1 MATRPRPGAKGE
13 KDMANTAPRSRRYE
27 IIVLLLLTLAN
38 GVVAFDRLTVAY
50 LSPYIVADMGVSNAD
65 LGLLAAALS
74 LAVAVSSYLGGQLAD
89 RTGKRKLILLVCTIL
104 FSIGSGA
111 GGLAGTL
118 GVLLM
123 ARFLLGIAEGPMV
136 PVSQTVMAETSA
148 PERRGV
154 AMGFMQM
161 VGAFGIAGV
170 LGPVVAT
177 QLADDYGWRHTLLLS
192 LVPGLVLALLLWIFL
207 QRDPPRPAAA
217 DRPKVGIGA
226 AMVQLVSIP
235 NMRVSLAIAGMMTA
249 WLVLQNT
256 FLAVFLT
263 ELKGLA
269 PATAGSVIAMGG
281 IAGITGGI
289 GLPFLSDRIGRKP
302 VMIGAS
308 LAGIACPIAL
318 LMLPGDP
325 TLLAAAVLLGWLPIG
340 VAPLYCATVPTES
353 VPPMLATSAVG
364 LSMGFAEFFGGVVL
378 PPIAGSVADQFGLQ
392 AVFYICIALA
402 LGAATVALLL
412 KETAPRIVG
421 ARGA

>member
-1 MATRPRPGAKGE
+1 MASTPRR
-13 KDMANTAPRSRRYE
+13 NRRYE

-50 LSPYIVADMGVSNAD
+50 LAPYIVADMGVTNAD

-74 LAVAVSSYLGGQLAD
+74 FAVAISSYLGGQLAD

-104 FSIGSGA
+104 FSIGSGV
-111 GGLAGTL
+111 GGLAATL
-118 GVLLM
+118 GFLLV
-123 ARFLLGIAEGPMV
+123 ARFLLGLAEGPMV
-136 PVSQTVMAETSA
+136 PVSQTIMAETSA

-192 LVPGLVLALLLWIFL
+192 LVPGLVLALLLWLFL

-217 DRPKVGIGA
+217 DRPKVGLGE
-226 AMVQLVSIP
+226 AMVQLVSIR
-235 NMRVSLAIAGMMTA
+235 NMRVALAIAGMITA

-263 ELKGLA
+263 QVKGLA
-269 PATAGSVIAMGG
+269 PVTAGSVIAMGG

-289 GLPFLSDRIGRKP
+289 ALPFLSDRIGRKP
-302 VMIGAS
+302 VLVGGS

-318 LMLPGDP
+318 LLLPGDP
-325 TLLAAAVLLGWLPIG
+325 MLLGAAVLVGWLPIG
-340 VAPLYCATVPTES
+340 IAPLYCATVPTES
-353 VPPMLATSAVG
+353 VPPLLASSAVG
-364 LSMGFAEFFGGVVL
+364 LAMGFAELFGGVVL
-378 PPIAGSVADQFGLQ
+378 PPIAGTVADQFGLQ

-412 KETAPRIVG
+412 QETAPRKVG
-421 ARGA
+421 AKGA

>member
-1 MATRPRPGAKGE
+1 
-13 KDMANTAPRSRRYE
+13 
-27 IIVLLLLTLAN
+27 LLT
-38 GVVAFDRLTVAY
+38 
-50 LSPYIVADMGVSNAD
+50 
-65 LGLLAAALS
+65 
-74 LAVAVSSYLGGQLAD
+74 
-89 RTGKRKLILLVCTIL
+89 
-104 FSIGSGA
+104 
-111 GGLAGTL
+111 
-118 GVLLM
+118 
-123 ARFLLGIAEGPMV
+123 ARFLLGLAEGPMV

-177 QLADDYGWRHTLLLS
+177 RLADGYGWRHTLLLS
-192 LVPGLVLALLLWIFL
+192 VVPGLVLALLLWIVL
-207 QRDPPRPAAA
+207 HRDQPRPASTGEQ
-217 DRPKVGIGA
+217 RPGLVA
-226 AMVQLVSIP
+226 AMVQLVTIR
-235 NMRVSLAIAGMMTA
+235 NMRVSLIIAGMMTA

-263 ELKGLA
+263 QAKGLD

-289 GLPFLSDRIGRKP
+289 GLPFLSDRIGRKR
-302 VMIGAS
+302 VLIGGS

-318 LMLPGDP
+318 LLLPGDP
-325 TLLAAAVLLGWLPIG
+325 VLLGAAVLLGWLPIG

-353 VPPMLATSAVG
+353 VPAALATSAVG
-364 LSMGFAEFFGGVVL
+364 LSMGFAEFFGGVIV

-392 AVFYICIALA
+392 SVFYICIALA
-402 LGAATVALLL
+402 TGAALVALLL

>member
-1 MATRPRPGAKGE
+1 MAS
-13 KDMANTAPRSRRYE
+13 TAPRNRRYE
-27 IIVLLLLTLAN
+27 VIVLLLLTLAN

-50 LSPYIVADMGVSNAD
+50 LSPYIVADLGISNAQ

-74 LAVAVSSYLGGQLAD
+74 GAVAISSFLGGQLAD
-89 RTGKRKLILLVCTIL
+89 RTGQRKLILVICTIV

-111 GGLAGTL
+111 GGLAGTFA
-118 GVLLM
+118 VLFA

-136 PVSQTVMAETSA
+136 PISQTVMAETSA

-154 AMGFMQM
+154 TMGFMQM

-192 LVPGLVLALLLWIFL
+192 LVPGLVLALLLWLFL
-207 QRDPPRPAAA
+207 RRDPPRSVAAQRQHIGMAAA
-217 DRPKVGIGA
+217 LA
-226 AMVQLVSIP
+226 QLLAIP
-235 NMRVSLAIAGMMTA
+235 NMRVSLAVAGMITA

-263 ELKGLA
+263 QIKGLA

-289 GLPFLSDRIGRKP
+289 ALPFLSDRIGRKP
-302 VMIGAS
+302 VLVGGS

-318 LMLPGDP
+318 LLLPGDP
-325 TLLAAAVLLGWLPIG
+325 VLLGAAILIGWLPIG
-340 VAPLYCATVPTES
+340 IAPLYCATVPTES
-353 VPPMLATSAVG
+353 VPPLLASSAVG
-364 LSMGFAEFFGGVVL
+364 LAMGFAELFGGVVL
-378 PPIAGSVADQFGLQ
+378 PPIAGTVADQFGLQ

-402 LGAATVALLL
+402 LGAAAVALLL
-412 KETAPRIVG
+412 RETAPRKAG
-421 ARGA
+421 AKGA

>member
-1 MATRPRPGAKGE
+1 MT
-13 KDMANTAPRSRRYE
+13 TAVQPAARNRRYE
-27 IIVLLLLTLAN
+27 IGVLLMLTLAN

-50 LSPYIVADMGVSNAD
+50 LSPYIVADMGASNAD

-74 LAVAVSSYLGGQLAD
+74 VAVAISSYLGGQLAD
-89 RTGKRKLILLVCTIL
+89 RTGRRKLILLVCTIL
-104 FSIGSGA
+104 FSVGSGA
-111 GGLAGTL
+111 GGLAATL
-118 GVLLM
+118 GVLLT
-123 ARFLLGIAEGPMV
+123 ARFLLGLAEGPMV

-177 QLADDYGWRHTLLLS
+177 RLADDYGWRHTLLLS
-192 LVPGLVLALLLWIFL
+192 VVPGLVLALLLWLFL
-207 QRDPPRPAAA
+207 HRDQPRPAPTTGERRAGMGQA
-217 DRPKVGIGA
+217 I
-226 AMVQLVSIP
+226 VQLVSIP
-235 NMRVSLAIAGMMTA
+235 NMRVSLIIAGMMTA

-263 ELKGLA
+263 QAKGLD

-302 VMIGAS
+302 VLVGGS

-318 LMLPGDP
+318 LLLPGDP
-325 TLLAAAVLLGWLPIG
+325 VLLGAAVLLGWLPIG

-353 VPPMLATSAVG
+353 VPAGLATSAVG
-364 LSMGFAEFFGGVVL
+364 LSMGFAEFFGGVMV
-378 PPIAGSVADQFGLQ
+378 PPLAGSVADQFGLQ
-392 AVFYICIALA
+392 SVFYICIALA
-402 LGAATVALLL
+402 TGAALVALLL

>member
-1 MATRPRPGAKGE
+1 MASTPPR
-13 KDMANTAPRSRRYE
+13 NRSYE

-50 LSPYIVADMGVSNAD
+50 LSPYIVADMGVTNAQ

-74 LAVAVSSYLGGQLAD
+74 GAVAFSSFLGGQLAD
-89 RTGKRKLILLVCTIL
+89 RTGQRKLILVVCTL
-104 FSIGSGA
+104 VFSIGSGL
-111 GGLAGTL
+111 GGLAATFA
-118 GVLLM
+118 VLFA

-136 PVSQTVMAETSA
+136 PVSQTVMAETAA

-192 LVPGLVLALLLWIFL
+192 LVPGLALAGLLWLFL
-207 QRDPPRPAAA
+207 QRDPPRAQAAA
-217 DRPKVGIGA
+217 KPHLGMGA
-226 AMVQLVSIP
+226 ALAQLLAIR
-235 NMRVSLAIAGMMTA
+235 NMRVALAVAGMVTA

-263 ELKGLA
+263 QVKGLA

-289 GLPFLSDRIGRKP
+289 ALPFLSDRIGRKP
-302 VMIGAS
+302 VLVGGA
-308 LAGIACPIAL
+308 LAGIACPVAL
-318 LMLPGDP
+318 LLLPGDP
-325 TLLAAAVLLGWLPIG
+325 LLLGAAVLIGWLPIG
-340 VAPLYCATVPTES
+340 IAPLYCATVPTES
-353 VPPMLATSAVG
+353 VSPALATSAVG
-364 LSMGFAEFFGGVVL
+364 LAMGFAELFGGVVV
-378 PPIAGSVADQFGLQ
+378 PPLAGTVADQFGLQ

-402 LGAATVALLL
+402 LGAAVVALLL
-412 KETAPRIVG
+412 QETAPRKVA